1 MKALLSVLA
10 ISFLA
15 AGLAS
20 ADPVNKKCPV
30 NPSKKASA
38 SKTTT
43 YEGKEVGFCCNN
55 CKAKF
60 EADPAKYAKNV
71 K

>member
-1 MKALLSVLA
+1 MKSLLSILA
-10 ISFLA
+10 ISVA
-15 AGLAS
+15 AASIAS
-20 ADPVNKKCPV
+20 AGPVNKKCAV
-30 NPSKKASA
+30 NPSKDVNP

-43 YEGKEVGFCCNN
+43 YEGKEVGFCCSN

-60 EADPAKYAKNV
+60 EADPAKYVKNI

>member
-10 ISFLA
+10 VSFLA
-15 AGLAS
+15 AGFA
-20 ADPVNKKCPV
+20 AAEPVNKKCPV
-30 NPSKKASA
+30 NPSKAA
-38 SKTTT
+38 NPSKTTT
-43 YEGKEVGFCCNN
+43 HEGKEVAFCCGN

-60 EADPAKYAKNV
+60 EADPAKYAKNI